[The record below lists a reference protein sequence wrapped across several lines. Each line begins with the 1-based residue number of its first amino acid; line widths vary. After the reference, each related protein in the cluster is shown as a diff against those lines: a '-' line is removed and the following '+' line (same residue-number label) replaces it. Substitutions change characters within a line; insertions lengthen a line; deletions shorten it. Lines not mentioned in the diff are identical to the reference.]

1 MVYNYKKIKGWLI
14 VDINIDG
21 LNVCYREE
29 GKGKTILL
37 LHGWGAT
44 KESLSPF
51 FDALKNDYSVIS
63 IDMPGCGKTDE
74 PPFPWSVSD
83 YSDFLNKFI
92 TEKKI
97 EPFACLGHSNGG
109 RVLIKACSSWLCPK
123 KLILVDSAGIKA
135 KHSFTY
141 YVKVYSYKLGKK
153 ILSMPL
159 INKTHLYEKLIKNV
173 GSSDYKNSSPV
184 MKATMSRLLDEDLTP
199 ILSSVKA
206 ETLLIWGEL
215 DTATPIADGRK
226 MEKYINGAGLVEIK
240 GAGHFSYL
248 DNPGRAISAVRYFLS
263 H

>member
-1 MVYNYKKIKGWLI
+1 MY
-14 VDINIDG
+14 INIDG
-21 LNVCYREE
+21 LNVCYKEE
-29 GKGKTILL
+29 GIGKTILL

-51 FDALKNDYSVIS
+51 FDALKNDYHVVS

-74 PPFPWSVSD
+74 PSSSWSVSD
-83 YSDFLNKFI
+83 YSRFLNKFI
-92 TEKKI
+92 SKKEI

-109 RVLIKACSSWLCPK
+109 RVLIKACSSWLLPE

-135 KHSFTY
+135 KHSLIY
-141 YVKVYSYKLGKK
+141 YVKIYSYKLGKK
-153 ILSMPL
+153 ILSLPL
-159 INKTHLYEKLIKNV
+159 INKTNLYEKLIKNA

-184 MKATMSRLLDEDLTP
+184 MRATMSRLLGEDLTP
-199 ILSSVKA
+199 VLSSIRA
-206 ETLLIWGEL
+206 ETLLIWGEF

-226 MEKYINGAGLVEIK
+226 MEKHIKGAGLVEIK

-248 DNPGRAISAVRYFLS
+248 DNPGKAISAVRYFLS